1 MNGPSTVVPIRGI
14 IYLGG
19 FHFTA
24 RVITPGKKV
33 WYHDGQTTGD
43 QVEYEGDL
51 DQISEKNLYKYKDRI
66 AVAVIYGKK

>member
-1 MNGPSTVVPIRGI
+1 MVPVRGI
-14 IYLGG
+14 IYLGE

-33 WYHDGQTTGD
+33 WYHDGQTTGN
-43 QVEYEGDL
+43 QVEYEGNL
-51 DQISEKNLYKYKDRI
+51 DEFSEKELYKYNNKI

>member
-1 MNGPSTVVPIRGI
+1 MVLVHGI

-24 RVITPGKKV
+24 RLITPGKKV
-33 WYHDGQTTGD
+33 WYHDGQTTGS
-43 QVEYEGDL
+43 QVEYEGTL
-51 DQISEKNLYKYKDRI
+51 EEFSEKGLYKYGNKV